1 MKLSKTISTNRNM
14 IQTTMDQILNLFVRT
29 KVIKNMMMILMI
41 SLFPMKRLNQK
52 MKRMTRVRS
61 VKLLK
66 TYIHIKSFPME
77 VAVES
82 NIPQGFNMDEGG
94 AAPIY
99 RPNDIPIQ
107 RENHDEQEEEQVQ
120 PIYYEVPMPKQQE
133 HHQPEIIYQP
143 APPKSDTVFS
153 GISPLVWMVIVFVA
167 FILGFFMGMG
177 AGGRNN
183 GGGQAAPIIL
193 TSGRGV

>member
-1 MKLSKTISTNRNM
+1 
-14 IQTTMDQILNLFVRT
+14 
-29 KVIKNMMMILMI
+29 
-41 SLFPMKRLNQK
+41 
-52 MKRMTRVRS
+52 MTRVRS

-82 NIPQGFNMDEGG
+82 NIPQGFDMDDGG

-99 RPNDIPIQ
+99 RPNDIPIEQ
-107 RENHDEQEEEQVQ
+107 ENHDEQEEEQVQ
-120 PIYYEVPMPKQQE
+120 PIYYEVPMPKHQE
-133 HHQPEIIYQP
+133 HHQPEIIYQQ
-143 APPKSDTVFS
+143 APPQSETMFS
-153 GISPLVWMVIVFVA
+153 GISPLVWMVIIFVA

-177 AGGRNN
+177 AGGRNS

-193 TSGRGV
+193 TSGRGA